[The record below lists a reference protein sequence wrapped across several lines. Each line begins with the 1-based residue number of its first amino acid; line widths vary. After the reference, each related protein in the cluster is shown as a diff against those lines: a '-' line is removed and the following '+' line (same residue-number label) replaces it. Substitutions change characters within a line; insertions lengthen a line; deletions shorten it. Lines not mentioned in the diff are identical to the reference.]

1 MNTVEFDYDAFL
13 DGLESAS
20 TLSTTSPTTTENDT
34 DSGIAYTPPMP
45 MGLDDTVIDFD
56 ALGKSIKL
64 MKLEKGMI
72 IFRFSAITYGKSIIR

>member
-1 MNTVEFDYDAFL
+1 
-13 DGLESAS
+13 
-20 TLSTTSPTTTENDT
+20 
-34 DSGIAYTPPMP
+34 MP

-72 IFRFSAITYGKSIIR
+72 IFRFSAITHGKSIIR